1 MTHER
6 DISERLISTCDAIAP
21 AKMPTVLVA
30 FAIAAISLLASDALA
45 GQRPAIPLSPDFDYS
60 QICVAN
66 TGPAQPRDWAQ
77 WDGKSAGNVSL
88 DAMLQDAQ
96 TLYSPF
102 SRYARSPATAARL
115 SLYLS
120 QQAFPGSGRAFY
132 LYGRILA
139 ESNTASSHFDQI
151 FQSETEALK
160 RGVPEAGTFLGKLY
174 RRGELVPADLKVAQS
189 YLVAAANAGDRAA
202 DLELARLYMR
212 EPQLTDRSDDGPL
225 QLGRVLARMSE
236 NLGKGDCSVLNGFAE
251 ILVDPDLGL
260 DDPEGSA
267 RWLRAAVRV
276 GDLRAISTLAKRY
289 MEGDKGVAV
298 DRQSAAELLRQ
309 AAAMGH
315 SASRLSLAD
324 LILSDSVDGK
334 GRAEAFKLLAQEEE
348 RGNPAA
354 YQMQAAFYRGSY
366 GTPADPALERRNLEK
381 AAALDDVD
389 LRVLDRLG
397 SVYAN
402 GSGGPVNL
410 ELAKQTLVRSAGL
423 GSARAAFELYSLASG
438 QAPAMVLDRMPL
450 DYLKEASDGGLASA
464 MRERSSLYAC
474 GAGVDKDAVKARTWL
489 EKAAAAGDS
498 ESLMML
504 ADAAFKEQ
512 HADSDAVGFG
522 FLQKA
527 AARGDVE
534 AMMRVSLAYRDGRG
548 TAQDVA
554 ASEEWRRQAVAADG
568 GIAVLAEARTLL
580 VPENGQERDALKARS
595 MLEKA
600 ASSGSADLLFELG
613 KLYADTDPAL
623 DMDRPRANALFIE
636 AAEKGSVSAMLR
648 LVDFKVT
655 AGEGGGRDWH
665 QWLAR
670 ARSTGDLRATLKEA
684 ETETEDDR
692 KVAILAPV
700 VARPMCLGKDRL
712 QVALAVRDIRN
723 FHDDY
728 IRLFDQLIADDG
740 DEPGIQYQIA
750 RFLLSERPEEKA
762 RAIDIM
768 ASAASGGKRE
778 AMREL
783 GRIYS
788 TGKLVPV
795 DQAEASKWLFK
806 AARLGDAG
814 ALESLIDLILAQ
826 QISLDRP
833 MAGDQEV
840 EKLLQ
845 DLAAQNSPQV
855 AMLMSKL
862 YLRLADGS
870 PAFRELGK
878 IWTLKAAEL
887 GNGQA
892 MLNASDF
899 YATGTHGFDQSN
911 TESTKWLSKAARAG
925 FRGAFEKYAIALQIG
940 FGTQPDVEEAQQ
952 WLSRSTTLAN

>member
-1 MTHER
+1 MTPEH
-6 DISERLISTCDAIAP
+6 DIPEPLKSACHTVASARMVKVLAAVGIA
-21 AKMPTVLVA
+21 T
-30 FAIAAISLLASDALA
+30 ISLLASDALA
-45 GQRPAIPLSPDFDYS
+45 GQRPVIPLSPDFDYS
-60 QICVAN
+60 QICASN
-66 TGPAQPRDWAQ
+66 AGPPQPHNWAQ
-77 WDGKSAGNVSL
+77 WDGKSAGSVSL

-96 TLYSPF
+96 TLYSPV

-120 QQAFPGSGRAFY
+120 QQAFPGSGRALY

-139 ESNTASSHFDQI
+139 DTNTVSSHVDEI
-151 FQSETEALK
+151 LKSETEAFK

-174 RRGELVPADLKVAQS
+174 RKGELVPANLKIAQS
-189 YLVAAANAGDRAA
+189 YLLAAANAGDSGA
-202 DLELARLYMR
+202 DLELARLYAR
-212 EPQLTDRSDDGPL
+212 EPQVTDTPDAGAL
-225 QLGRVLARMSE
+225 QLSRILARMSE
-236 NLGKGDCSVLNGFAE
+236 NLGKGDCSVLTGFAD

-260 DDPEGSA
+260 DDPQAST
-267 RWLRAAVRV
+267 RWLQAAVRI

-289 MEGDKGVAV
+289 MQGGKGVDV
-298 DRQSAAELLRQ
+298 DRERAAELFRQ

-315 SASRLSLAD
+315 SASRLALAD
-324 LILSDSVDGK
+324 LLLSDGVAAK
-334 GRAEAFKLLAQEEE
+334 GQNEAFKLLAQEGE

-366 GTPADPALERRNLEK
+366 GTPTDPALERRNLEK
-381 AAALDDVD
+381 AAKLDDVD
-389 LRVLDRLG
+389 LRALERLG
-397 SVYAN
+397 SVYAS
-402 GSGGPVNL
+402 GSGGPMNL
-410 ELAKQTLVRSAGL
+410 ELAKQTLVRAADL
-423 GSARAAFELYSLASG
+423 GSARAAFELYNLASG
-438 QAPAMVLDRMPL
+438 PAPAVMLQKMPL
-450 DYLKEASDGGLASA
+450 DYLQEASDGGLASA
-464 MRERSSLYAC
+464 MRELSSLYAC

-504 ADAAFKEQ
+504 ADAAFKR
-512 HADSDAVGFG
+512 HDPKSNAVGFG

-548 TAQDVA
+548 TARDVA
-554 ASEEWRRQAVAADG
+554 DSEDWRRQAVAADA
-568 GIAVLAEARTLL
+568 GIAVLTEARTLL
-580 VPENGQERDALKARS
+580 VPESGQERDALKARS
-595 MLEKA
+595 MLDKA
-600 ASSGSADLLFELG
+600 ASDGSADLLFELG
-613 KLYADTDPAL
+613 KLYADSDPAL
-623 DMDRPRANALFIE
+623 DMDRPRATALFIE

-655 AGEGGGRDWH
+655 ADEGGGFAWH
-665 QWLAR
+665 EWLAR
-670 ARSTGDLRATLKEA
+670 ARSTGELRAALKEA
-684 ETETEDDR
+684 ETEPEDAR

-700 VARPMCLGKDRL
+700 VARPICLGKDKL
-712 QVALAVRDIRN
+712 QVALAVRDIPN

-728 IRLFDQLIADDG
+728 IKLFDQLIADDG

-750 RFLLSERPEEKA
+750 RFLLSERPEA
-762 RAIDIM
+762 NAHAIAIMTRA
-768 ASAASGGKRE
+768 AGGGKRE

-783 GRIYS
+783 GRIYG

-814 ALESLIDLILAQ
+814 ALESLVNLILSQ
-826 QISLDRP
+826 QTSLDRP
-833 MAGDQEV
+833 MAGDQKV

-845 DLAAQNSPQV
+845 NLAAENSPQV

-952 WLSRSTTLAN
+952 WLSKSTTPVN